1 MVDWA
6 HSMRCRNTRSS
17 SMGDISPVIA
27 GTALGKPVSMA
38 SLEIVWWELEVD
50 IILVKSCLKLVVSV
64 LFVYLHFS

>member
-1 MVDWA
+1 MA
-6 HSMRCRNTRSS
+6 
-17 SMGDISPVIA
+17 MGVISPVMA
-27 GTALGKPVSMA
+27 GTALGKPASMA